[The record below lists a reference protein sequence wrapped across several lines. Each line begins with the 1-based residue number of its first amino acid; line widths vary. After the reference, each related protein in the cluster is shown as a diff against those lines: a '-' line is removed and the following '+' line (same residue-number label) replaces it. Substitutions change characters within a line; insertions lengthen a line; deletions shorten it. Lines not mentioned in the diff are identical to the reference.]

1 MAAYAANTGQSHPLS
16 GGIKPTRKRGSG
28 GDELTDFQNY
38 MWYGTI
44 SVGTPPVEFT
54 GMNLSLC

>member
-1 MAAYAANTGQSHPLS
+1 MATYEANTGQSHPLS

-28 GDELTDFQNY
+28 GVQLTDVQNY

-44 SVGTPPVEFT
+44 YVGTPPEKFT
-54 GMNLSLC
+54 GMTLSFC